1 MNEPHQAAD
10 NGSTLQAYERS
21 LEKWRRWLRNDPHQA
36 LWPQIYSMLLADMTF
51 RAIAAAADA
60 DPESALHSPILVRAI
75 TTGYASDQ
83 ALSVRRLTD
92 MTRGMISLRKLVGE
106 LRNNLG
112 LMTRDNFVC
121 AGGLSYDENLMGH
134 YRFDRLAGVDE
145 AARRHD
151 DRIPRRLI
159 NKLDSWLDTEE
170 INKVKDWSNARI
182 AHAAD
187 LTAQQVDPA
196 MLTPTA
202 ETVAAAQRQIVR
214 AAEAISA
221 YLLGAP
227 VHGAI
232 IPVFQYSQF
241 YRFEMMLHNPKAMK
255 KAHERWG
262 KMAEE
267 RDQWTAGVIEELV
280 AVPEPAQ
287 RPEVGFLGEAIIR

>member
-121 AGGLSYDENLMGH
+121 AGGLSYDENLMGIIGLTGWRVWTRQRVDMTTA
-134 YRFDRLAGVDE
+134 YLGGSSISWIAGWT
-145 AARRHD
+145 
-151 DRIPRRLI
+151 PRRSIRLRI
-159 NKLDSWLDTEE
+159 GATRASLMPPTSLRNKW
-170 INKVKDWSNARI
+170 I
-182 AHAAD
+182 
-187 LTAQQVDPA
+187 
-196 MLTPTA
+196 
-202 ETVAAAQRQIVR
+202 
-214 AAEAISA
+214 
-221 YLLGAP
+221 LLC
-227 VHGAI
+227 
-232 IPVFQYSQF
+232 
-241 YRFEMMLHNPKAMK
+241 
-255 KAHERWG
+255 
-262 KMAEE
+262 
-267 RDQWTAGVIEELV
+267 
-280 AVPEPAQ
+280 
-287 RPEVGFLGEAIIR
+287 

>member
-1 MNEPHQAAD
+1 MNKSHQPAD
-10 NGSTLQAYERS
+10 NGSTLQAYERC

-92 MTRGMISLRKLVGE
+92 MTGGTMSLRKLVGE

-145 AARRHD
+145 AARRRD

-159 NKLDSWLDTEE
+159 NKLDSWLETEE

-182 AHAAD
+182 AHAVD
-187 LTAQQVDPA
+187 LTARQVDPA

-221 YLLGAP
+221 YLLGGP

-241 YRFEMMLHNPKAMK
+241 YRFEMMLHNPEAMK

-280 AVPEPAQ
+280 APTEPA
-287 RPEVGFLGEAIIR
+287 LAEAP

>member
-1 MNEPHQAAD
+1 MKKPHRPAD
-10 NGSTLQAYERS
+10 NGSTLEAYERC
-21 LEKWRRWLRNDPHQA
+21 LEKWRRWLRDDPHQA

-83 ALSVRRLTD
+83 ALTVRRLTD
-92 MTRGMISLRKLVGE
+92 TTGGTMSLRKLVGE

-112 LMTRDNFVC
+112 LMTRHNFVC

-145 AARRHD
+145 AARRRD

-159 NKLDSWLDTEE
+159 NKLDSWLETKE
-170 INKVKDWSNARI
+170 IHKVKDWSNARI
-182 AHAAD
+182 AHAVD
-187 LTAQQVDPA
+187 LTARQADPSK
-196 MLTPTA
+196 LTPTA

-221 YLLGAP
+221 YLLGGP

-241 YRFEMMLHNPKAMK
+241 HRFEMMVKNPEAMK

-262 KMAEE
+262 EMANE
-267 RDQWTAGVIEELV
+267 RDQWTAGVIEELI
-280 AVPEPAQ
+280 AAP
-287 RPEVGFLGEAIIR
+287 

>member
-1 MNEPHQAAD
+1 MNKSHLSAD
-10 NGSTLQAYERS
+10 NGSTLQAYERC

-36 LWPQIYSMLLADMTF
+36 LWPRIYSMLLADMTF

-92 MTRGMISLRKLVGE
+92 MTGGTMSLRKLVGE
-106 LRNNLG
+106 LRNNLA

-145 AARRHD
+145 AARR
-151 DRIPRRLI
+151 R
-159 NKLDSWLDTEE
+159 
-170 INKVKDWSNARI
+170 DWSNARI

-187 LTAQQVDPA
+187 LTARQVDPA

-221 YLLGAP
+221 YLLGGP

-241 YRFEMMLHNPKAMK
+241 YRFEMMLHNPEAMK

-280 AVPEPAQ
+280 AAPEPGAGAL
-287 RPEVGFLGEAIIR
+287 RSAFSGKR